1 LSSAAVSAPKAPA
14 EANVPVKRAA
24 SAMRLERG
32 TRIVISQG
40 AAAGPHAQIVIIRAS
55 VALGNRSLRE

>member
-1 LSSAAVSAPKAPA
+1 M
-14 EANVPVKRAA
+14 AA

-32 TRIVISQG
+32 TRIVISRG

-55 VALGNRSLRE
+55 VAFSNRSYRE